1 MWLLALKSS
10 AVGLPPMQRLLSA
23 RRICCGFSRR
33 SPDGFSSRSSLC
45 SRSPISHPVSGP
57 LTGVISSTSRLV
69 LLRTRWALVHC
80 PMDTPDSSFREISFA
95 RRLSM
100 SLHPMMSAVPCLLLD
115 VPRRTADTV
124 GCSVAGYTHVLLANE
139 DDCPSTTDFYVNEG

>member
-1 MWLLALKSS
+1 MVAGPQEFSGWPSTHAAITLCSQDLLRFFTPL
-10 AVGLPPMQRLLSA
+10 
-23 RRICCGFSRR
+23 
-33 SPDGFSSRSSLC
+33 PDGFSSRSSLC

-80 PMDTPDSSFREISFA
+80 PMDTPDSSFREIIFT